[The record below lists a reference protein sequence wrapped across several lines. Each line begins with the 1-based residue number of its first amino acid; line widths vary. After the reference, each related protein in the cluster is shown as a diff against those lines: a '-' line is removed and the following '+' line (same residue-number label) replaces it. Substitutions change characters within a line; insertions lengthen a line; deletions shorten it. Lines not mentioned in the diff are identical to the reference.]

1 MIGIVKLEFGM
12 FNLNIRDVCVV
23 STTTMAGIKHAIKK
37 HGLQGYTYAAG

>member
-12 FNLNIRDVCVV
+12 FNLYIRNVCVV

>member
-12 FNLNIRDVCVV
+12 FNLYVRDVCVV